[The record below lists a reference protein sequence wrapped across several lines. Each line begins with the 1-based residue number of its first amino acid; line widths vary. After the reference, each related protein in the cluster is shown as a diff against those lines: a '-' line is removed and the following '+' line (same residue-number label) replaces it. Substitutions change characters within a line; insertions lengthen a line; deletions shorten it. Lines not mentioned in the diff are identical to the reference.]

1 LAADLS
7 LGQLQPQ
14 PPPQHEPPEPDADPD
29 EVPPLALLPFPCAA
43 KTESWIV
50 LFALSH
56 LGHVMAWFWFI
67 TMRS

>member
-1 LAADLS
+1 MAGLS
-7 LGQLQPQ
+7 LGQLHPQ
-14 PPPQHEPPEPDADPD
+14 PPPQHEPPEPEADPD
-29 EVPPLALLPFPCAA
+29 EVPPLALLPFPGAA

-56 LGHVMAWFWFI
+56 FGHVMACFGLN